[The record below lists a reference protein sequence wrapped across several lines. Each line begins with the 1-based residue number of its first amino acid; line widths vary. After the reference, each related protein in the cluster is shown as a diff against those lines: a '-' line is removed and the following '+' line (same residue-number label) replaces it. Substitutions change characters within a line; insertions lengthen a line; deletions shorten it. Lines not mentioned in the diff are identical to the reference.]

1 MTVMLVTV
9 NPANIVLIA
18 VIAAL
23 AGAGVTGAVRHFR
36 GQGDCCGG
44 GGGTVKAEKK
54 ELQNPEILRYIMH
67 IEGMHCENCKAA
79 VERQI
84 NRIEGAAC
92 EVDLKNKT
100 ATVRCDRQIE
110 AETLR
115 RTVAMMDY
123 DVKSITQEAVK

>member
-1 MTVMLVTV
+1 MTAMLVAV

-36 GQGDCCGG
+36 GQGDCCG

-92 EVDLKNKT
+92 EVDLKNNT
-100 ATVRCDRQIE
+100 ALVRCDRQIE

-123 DVKSITQEAVK
+123 DVRSITQEAVQ

>member
-1 MTVMLVTV
+1 MTAMLFAV

-23 AGAGVTGAVRHFR
+23 AGAGAASAVRHFR

>member
-1 MTVMLVTV
+1 MTAMLFVV

-18 VIAAL
+18 IIAAL
-23 AGAGVTGAVRHFR
+23 AGAGVTGAVKHFR

-44 GGGTVKAEKK
+44 GGAPVKSEKK
-54 ELQNPEILRYIMH
+54 ELQNPEILRYVMH

-100 ATVRCDRQIE
+100 ALVRCDRQIE

-123 DVKSITQEAVK
+123 DVKSITQEAVQ

>member
-1 MTVMLVTV
+1 MTAMLFAV

-18 VIAAL
+18 IIAAL
-23 AGAGVTGAVRHFR
+23 AGVGVTGAVKHFR

-44 GGGTVKAEKK
+44 GGALVKTEKK
-54 ELQNPEILRYIMH
+54 ELQNPEILRYVMH

-100 ATVRCDRQIE
+100 ALVRCDRQIE

-123 DVKSITQEAVK
+123 DVKSITQEAVQ